1 MSMDIEGAGAG
12 AGAGARA
19 GAGAHS
25 SENDSLP
32 LGATGLSNIL
42 TRMDMSPAKRHKK
55 ANDGEGMGENAVLP
69 KTLDWNT
76 AARAES
82 GDDARS
88 DVSACLPAP
97 PRPAFSAA
105 SAAAP
110 VPVPAARVAAISVE
124 MGSTA
129 FLDPSAFFR
138 MLPFLDRYT
147 PRPTNSQP
155 PSAVKCHCGLRR
167 RAGAA

>member
-97 PRPAFSAA
+97 PRVLGGQRRGASPSARRARRCKTPHAARAAYQSSPARPAA
-105 SAAAP
+105 AAAAAP
-110 VPVPAARVAAISVE
+110 V
-124 MGSTA
+124 TA
-129 FLDPSAFFR
+129 
-138 MLPFLDRYT
+138 
-147 PRPTNSQP
+147 
-155 PSAVKCHCGLRR
+155 VHWGE
-167 RAGAA
+167 

>member
-105 SAAAP
+105 SASNSGAIALQGPGAP
-110 VPVPAARVAAISVE
+110 NTQKCVNYTYIARMS
-124 MGSTA
+124 
-129 FLDPSAFFR
+129 
-138 MLPFLDRYT
+138 
-147 PRPTNSQP
+147 
-155 PSAVKCHCGLRR
+155 
-167 RAGAA
+167 

>member
-25 SENDSLP
+25 SENDILP

-110 VPVPAARVAAISVE
+110 VPVPAARVAA
-124 MGSTA
+124 
-129 FLDPSAFFR
+129 R
-138 MLPFLDRYT
+138 RRT
-147 PRPTNSQP
+147 PRGRRTKVRQLGLQP
-155 PSAVKCHCGLRR
+155 QLQPHLLQLCSWGE
-167 RAGAA
+167 